1 LKKEI
6 VIEVK
11 NISKTFKKENQRVD
25 SFRSI
30 FLNKKDKLSATST
43 EVHALSEIN
52 FQIEKGETFGIIGR
66 NGSGKSTLVHLIIG
80 CMKADP
86 GGSISTHG
94 KILRLALG
102 LGMDPNLSARD
113 NIYINGSVLGLSF
126 KEIGLR
132 FYDILDYAGLNDF
145 VDTPIKNFSKG
156 MQARL
161 KFSIAM
167 YAKADIFLLDEF
179 FGGVGDE
186 EFKQKS
192 NDAFKKSIVDQ
203 KTILI
208 ISHNKSIIE
217 KHCDRVLWI
226 NGGKMKMIGKPD
238 EVVAAYHES
247 FIKKNKTP

>member
-1 LKKEI
+1 MSKNL

-11 NISKTFKKENQRVD
+11 NLSKTFKRENLRID
-25 SFRSI
+25 SLRSLI
-30 FLNKKDKLSATST
+30 LNGKNKDDNSKDELVAIKD
-43 EVHALSEIN
+43 IN
-52 FQIEKGETFGIIGR
+52 FEIEKGETFGVIGR
-66 NGSGKSTLVHLIIG
+66 NGSGKSTLIHLIIG
-80 CMKADP
+80 CMKPDKGA
-86 GGSISTHG
+86 SIKTKG
-94 KILRLALG
+94 RILRLALG
-102 LGMDPNLSARD
+102 LGMDPNLTARD

-132 FYDILDYAGLNDF
+132 FDDILDYAGLKEF

-186 EFKQKS
+186 EFKLKS

-203 KTILI
+203 KTIII
-208 ISHNKSIIE
+208 ISHNKQIIK

-226 NGGKMKMIGKPD
+226 DNGRVKMLGPTE
-238 EVVAAYHES
+238 EVLKAYHES
-247 FIKKNKTP
+247 FIKSNVVS